1 MWIKRIMEYLYF
13 DGNDTSKDVIAAF
26 AKERFGELGGY
37 AQQYLSIMERLSRW
51 VIANKNKNK
60 KYNQKLLNH

>member
-1 MWIKRIMEYLYF
+1 MVKRIWNICIL

-37 AQQYLSIMERLSRW
+37 AQQYLFYYGKTVKMG
-51 VIANKNKNK
+51 VANKNKKIK
-60 KYNQKLLNH
+60 KSIIKMI

>member
-1 MWIKRIMEYLYF
+1 MDKKNNGYLYF

-37 AQQYLSIMERLSRW
+37 AQQYLFYYGKTVKMG
-51 VIANKNKNK
+51 VANKNKK
-60 KYNQKLLNH
+60 